1 MYLQK
6 AKNNNDYY
14 YLYNLFIIKINS
26 ISLCTKL
33 FQSGFY
39 LGRAALVIEPNVI
52 SRATGKR
59 KADCIVYKSLKNWNE
74 PVTPA

>member
-1 MYLQK
+1 MIGFYKHTNKVYLQK

-14 YLYNLFIIKINS
+14 YLYNVFIIKIDS

-39 LGRAALVIEPNVI
+39 LGRAALVI
-52 SRATGKR
+52 
-59 KADCIVYKSLKNWNE
+59 
-74 PVTPA
+74 